1 MMKNLYNLQTA
12 KIYRSIIIFNYMKT
26 QTNIV
31 FTILN
36 FIVLSA
42 LLSVIHSESVNAQS
56 NDDPTDPKQ
65 VLKEFKTGKDTI
77 QKDLQINFD
86 QLINVIKQQLD
97 FTSVDS
103 HLSLA
108 SQHFI
113 NGKVSEGMSE
123 LEKANKEWQ
132 NSSMTIMNTGNE
144 FVAIAN
150 NNSTSMS
157 DDTKEILHKLGNILV
172 NMGTKL
178 ENLRIQLNN

>member
-1 MMKNLYNLQTA
+1 
-12 KIYRSIIIFNYMKT
+12 MKT

-42 LLSVIHSESVNAQS
+42 LLSLIHSESVNAQS
-56 NDDPTDPKQ
+56 NDPTDPKQ
-65 VLKEFKTGKDTI
+65 LLKEFKTGKDTI
-77 QKDLQINFD
+77 QNEIQINFD

-97 FTSVDS
+97 FNSVDS

-113 NGKVSEGMSE
+113 NGKISEGISE

-132 NSSMTIMNTGNE
+132 NSSMTIMNAGNE
-144 FVAIAN
+144 FVTIAN

-157 DDTKEILHKLGNILV
+157 DDTKEILHQLGNTLV
-172 NMGTKL
+172 NLGTKV
-178 ENLRIQLNN
+178 ENFRIQLNN

>member
-1 MMKNLYNLQTA
+1 
-12 KIYRSIIIFNYMKT
+12 MKT

-36 FIVLSA
+36 FIILSA
-42 LLSVIHSESVNAQS
+42 LLFVIHSQSVNAQS
-56 NDDPTDPKQ
+56 NDPTDPKQ
-65 VLKEFKTGKDTI
+65 LLKEFKTGKDTI

-113 NGKVSEGMSE
+113 NGKVSEGISE

-132 NSSMTIMNTGNE
+132 NSSMTIMNAGNE

-150 NNSTSMS
+150 NNSTLMS

-172 NMGTKL
+172 NMGTKI